1 MLRQGLKSMVLGVGR
16 ARASSGFTLVEL
28 IAVIVVLAIL
38 AAVAVPRY
46 FDYRQ
51 RATVAAVTRD
61 IKVIAYA
68 YRQYRY
74 VHGQWP
80 ENVTG
85 GVMPAGL
92 QPFLEG
98 NRFARPTPIG
108 GSYDA
113 DGEIYGVGRPT
124 FSLIG
129 MTRASSESI
138 MLLVDQG
145 IDNGNLDTG
154 QLMWNTDRW
163 SYFVA
168 SP

>member
-1 MLRQGLKSMVLGVGR
+1 MRSRSGQTDASL
-16 ARASSGFTLVEL
+16 ARRPGAVYGFTLVEL

-61 IKVIAYA
+61 LKVIAYA

-74 VHGQWP
+74 VNGEWP
-80 ENVTG
+80 GNFSS
-85 GVMPAGL
+85 GVMPTGL
-92 QPFLEG
+92 EPFLEG

-108 GSYDA
+108 GIYDA
-113 DGEIYGVGRPT
+113 DGEIYGAGRPS

-129 MTRASSESI
+129 ITRVSSEAT
-138 MLLVDQG
+138 MLLIDQA
-145 IDNGNLDTG
+145 IDNGNLDSG
-154 QLMWNTDRW
+154 QLMWTNDRW